1 MKKNRYLE
9 KRTDEFFDERT
20 DEEKSSELLRMAHIQ
35 ITEKKRKKKA
45 FSWKKVASVCSV
57 CAVLLVA
64 VCVSVFVFF
73 NTQDTQNGKTYSFA
87 NQEERSSNLSE
98 LNKVSKIKFQ
108 EIEGTDV
115 ICCYDKKYGDDLYY
129 LVLYNNEDTFDVVT
143 VKALINP
150 LYKQEI
156 NMSRYNKTYTI
167 SQYDLKYVENIKSK
181 EGLFEITAYGVIE
194 YKDEILLID
203 YEGVSLT
210 EESYFL
216 NVIEDIIAE

>member
-1 MKKNRYLE
+1 MKKNGYLE
-9 KRTDEFFDERT
+9 EKTDEFLDEKT
-20 DEEKSSELLRMAHIQ
+20 DEEKSSGLLREAHIR
-35 ITEKKRKKKA
+35 IAENKRGKKA
-45 FSWKKVASVCSV
+45 FPWKKVASVCSV

-64 VCVSVFVFF
+64 VCVSVFAYY
-73 NTQDTQNGKTYSFA
+73 NAQGNNDEKTYSFS
-87 NQEERSSNLSE
+87 NQEERNSDFSE
-98 LNKVSKIKFQ
+98 LNEVSAIKFK
-108 EIEGTDV
+108 ESEKSSV

-156 NMSRYNKTYTI
+156 NTGLYDKT
-167 SQYDLKYVENIKSK
+167 SSVGQYDLKYVENIKSK

-203 YEGVSLT
+203 YEGVSLI
-210 EESYFL
+210 EESNFL
-216 NVIEDIIAE
+216 NVVKDIIAE